1 MKKIKSL
8 SLLLSLIL
16 LMQCC
21 LIPAAA
27 AEAAETLP
35 TESVPA
41 LSASVPEELTF
52 GTVSIKK
59 GCRTIEGME
68 PVGGNDRRL
77 ETSQSAFLYEVETDT
92 VVYSYNADAKVHP
105 GTLAKIV
112 LALLVVENCNLED
125 IVEVTEG
132 IQSYIPAGSHNIK
145 LKPDTRQLS
154 RATPARS
161 SA

>member
-27 AEAAETLP
+27 AESAETLP
-35 TESVPA
+35 AESTPA
-41 LSASVPEELTF
+41 VTVAAPEELTF

-92 VVYSYNADAKVHP
+92 VVYAYNADAKVLFP
-105 GTLAKIV
+105 GFWNTDDAPAYLTKAFSDIAKIFRV
-112 LALLVVENCNLED
+112 
-125 IVEVTEG
+125 
-132 IQSYIPAGSHNIK
+132 
-145 LKPDTRQLS
+145 
-154 RATPARS
+154 
-161 SA
+161 